1 MGIGSHV
8 ELDLD
13 QGGPSRRGEAQ
24 ISSAAESFLFLMEGD
39 MRDYRCWILDCRSRH
54 PDLMERMM
62 QRMRVSRV
70 AAARID
76 GGMAWYEARTKCIFC
91 RRENECA
98 RWLEHP
104 EEKSD
109 SRQFCP
115 NVAFFQQCAP
125 ASKDG
130 EFAEPQGQFADWT
143 FSIQN

>member
-1 MGIGSHV
+1 
-8 ELDLD
+8 
-13 QGGPSRRGEAQ
+13 
-24 ISSAAESFLFLMEGD
+24 

-62 QRMRVSRV
+62 QRMSVSRV

-109 SRQFCP
+109 SP
-115 NVAFFQQCAP
+115 P
-125 ASKDG
+125 IL
-130 EFAEPQGQFADWT
+130 PQRRV
-143 FSIQN
+143 FSAMCSGVQRR